1 MTLAPQPC
9 SPRSA
14 ELRDAE
20 AAAEAS
26 SVAAG
31 SGSEDICRFCLE
43 GAALGELIAPCRCR
57 GSSLYVHE
65 SCLSRWRA
73 MKERAFSSCLECG
86 ASYKLRLR
94 RPAAG
99 CQALGL
105 WRTRALDVLLRDFI
119 PVFLLL
125 QLVLVGLAY
134 GLAAADP
141 RRRAF
146 RALGGYT
153 CRVTALMPPP
163 RGFGI
168 GDDDDD
174 ASYDEKARALAM
186 AAAVTALRK
195 ACTREFYYIAA
206 FFVAMASAA
215 AVAVAAAVGQWLS
228 TLLCS
233 DDNHD
238 SIAAEKQQAEPPA
251 PGISPLAPRD
261 MCVIFTLVLSAWLVG
276 GVAGGVLAFIAA
288 ALRSAQLR
296 ALQRQRW
303 RLVRCYAVVDGAYAA
318 AGQGCER
325 AHALPD
331 AHRDYLRT
339 LGFLPPH
346 EP

>member
-1 MTLAPQPC
+1 
-9 SPRSA
+9 
-14 ELRDAE
+14 
-20 AAAEAS
+20 
-26 SVAAG
+26 
-31 SGSEDICRFCLE
+31 
-43 GAALGELIAPCRCR
+43 
-57 GSSLYVHE
+57 
-65 SCLSRWRA
+65 

-119 PVFLLL
+119 PVFLML
-125 QLVLVGLAY
+125 QLCLVALAY
-134 GLAAADP
+134 LLAAADP

-174 ASYDEKARALAM
+174 DASYDEKARALAM
-186 AAAVTALRK
+186 AAAVAALRK

-206 FFVAMASAA
+206 FVVATASAA
-215 AVAVAAAVGQWLS
+215 AVAVAAVLGQWLS
-228 TLLCS
+228 TLLCTNE
-233 DDNHD
+233 DDD
-238 SIAAEKQQAEPPA
+238 GFAAEKHQAEPPA
-251 PGISPLAPRD
+251 PGISPVAPRD
-261 MCVIFTLVLSAWLVG
+261 MCVIFTLVMSAWLVG
-276 GVAGGVLAFIAA
+276 GVAGGVLAFTAA

-325 AHALPD
+325 AHALPE